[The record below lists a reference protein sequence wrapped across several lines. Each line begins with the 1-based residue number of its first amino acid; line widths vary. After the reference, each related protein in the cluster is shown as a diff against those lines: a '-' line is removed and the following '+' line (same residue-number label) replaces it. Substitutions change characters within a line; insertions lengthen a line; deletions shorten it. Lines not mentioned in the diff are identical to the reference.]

1 MKKKDPKIKGKHVAK
16 ADAAAAEEARA
27 DGSRGKHAAKKDSGE
42 GAGSLSGEGVRSEDG
57 GQPEEEEAR
66 TEQLDRPDRSEQDS
80 DAAADATVAMPAEM
94 RFGDDAYD
102 GLEGAVGPAEAGAAA
117 FGMDAVSEEDAAE
130 KKRKRRKAAGIAAGV
145 VVGILAIAYFAGA
158 FFFSTRFF
166 PQTSA
171 GHMDLSMATVDEVR
185 QELDQTVSDYQ
196 LVVTGQGFRLEL
208 DAQQAGISADSAAIV
223 QSMHEDVN
231 IWAWPIEVFGTH
243 DETGK
248 LAASYNESG
257 LEELVRAAVEEF
269 NADKTAPVNATIGF
283 DEAADGFV
291 VVPEQDG
298 TKLDADAV
306 VEAVDGALLTLT
318 ERVELTSDQLQQ
330 PTLFSDDPALQKA
343 ADQAN
348 TMITADV
355 TLTMAGDVAAEVNA
369 ALISQWI
376 VLDENLNASLD
387 QGALTAWVDQLT
399 ANCNTVGTTRTYTRA
414 DGKQITVSGGVYG
427 WEVDRDTLLAQV
439 QEAVA
444 AGTTGTQEIPVW
456 SSGSAYNGPG
466 ERDWGN
472 RYCDIDLAEQH
483 VRFYDESGALVWESD
498 CISGTPDGQHDTWT
512 GVYWI
517 NGKESPSTLIGYENG
532 KKIYE
537 SKVSYWMPFVDN
549 SIGLHDANW
558 QPAFGGSMYAQG
570 YGSHGCVN
578 LPVDKAAELYNIIQ
592 PGDCVVSHW

>member
-1 MKKKDPKIKGKHVAK
+1 MKKKDTEIKGKHVAK
-16 ADAAAAEEARA
+16 PDADVEDKAPAEEPK
-27 DGSRGKHAAKKDSGE
+27 GKHAAKGAEEGDSRSKDAERPDE
-42 GAGSLSGEGVRSEDG
+42 GADDAVGETAAL
-57 GQPEEEEAR
+57 P
-66 TEQLDRPDRSEQDS
+66 TEMLF
-80 DAAADATVAMPAEM
+80 A
-94 RFGDDAYD
+94 DDAYGGQD
-102 GLEGAVGPAEAGAAA
+102 AAGDAAEAGAAH
-117 FGMDAVSEEDAAE
+117 FGAEAEADDEE
-130 KKRKRRKAAGIAAGV
+130 KKRKRRKVAAIVLGVIAGILV
-145 VVGILAIAYFAGA
+145 IVYLAGA
-158 FFFSTRFF
+158 FLFSNRFF

-171 GHMDLSMATVDEVR
+171 GHMDISMAQVDEVR
-185 QELDQTVSDYQ
+185 QELDQAISDYG

-208 DAQQAGISADSAAIV
+208 DAEQAGISADSGAIV
-223 QSMHEDVN
+223 SSMHEDVN
-231 IWAWPIEVFGTH
+231 IWAWPIEVFRTH

-257 LEELVRAAVEEF
+257 LEELVRAAVDEF

-283 DEAADGFV
+283 DEAENAFV
-291 VVPEQDG
+291 VVPEQAG
-298 TKLDADAV
+298 TMLDADAV
-306 VEAVDGALLTLT
+306 VKAVDGALVTLSD
-318 ERVELTSDQLQQ
+318 RVELTSEHLQQ
-330 PTLFSDDPALQKA
+330 PTVLSDDPALQDA

-355 TLTMAGDVAAEVNA
+355 TLTMAGDVAAEVDA
-369 ALISQWI
+369 SLISQWI
-376 VLDENLNASLD
+376 VLDEDLQASLD

-399 ANCNTVGTTRTYTRA
+399 SQCNTVGTTRTYTRP

-444 AGTTGTQEIPVW
+444 AGSTGTQEIPVW

-483 VRFYDESGALVWESD
+483 VRFYDEAGALIWESD
-498 CISGTPDGQHDTWT
+498 CISGTPDGEHDTWT
-512 GVYWI
+512 GVYWL
-517 NGKESPSTLIGYENG
+517 NGKESPSTLIGYEDG

-537 SKVSYWMPFVDN
+537 SQVSYWMPFVGN

-558 QPAFGGSMYAQG
+558 QPAFGGAMYAQG